1 MRSTSSGLSPEE
13 VIGKNSL
20 LSLFATS
27 PTMSLEIIYE
37 VEIKSPHDGKTR
49 FKLKKLSNGGII
61 IEEVPIITKGRISAS
76 KLLRLRLTGADDRV
90 IKVVDSYVVERRGK
104 QKKMFIVEMMQ
115 WRTIK
120 NKGHAVYIA
129 PAELENGEWVNKIKG
144 LPEYV
149 QEEVRKLLQK

>member
-1 MRSTSSGLSPEE
+1 
-13 VIGKNSL
+13 
-20 LSLFATS
+20 
-27 PTMSLEIIYE
+27 MSLEIIYE
-37 VEIKSPHDGKTR
+37 VEIKSPHDNKVR
-49 FKLKKLSNGGII
+49 FKLKKLSNGGIL

-104 QKKMFIVEMMQ
+104 QKKMFIVEVKQ